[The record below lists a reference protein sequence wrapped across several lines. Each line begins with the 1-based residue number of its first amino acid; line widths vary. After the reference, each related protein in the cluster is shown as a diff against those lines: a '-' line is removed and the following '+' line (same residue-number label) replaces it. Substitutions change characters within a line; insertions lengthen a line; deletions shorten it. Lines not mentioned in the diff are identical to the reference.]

1 MGHGT
6 IICDFHGSMTV
17 TYSMASVEFS
27 FLVGSRLGG
36 VRCGSRNIRLGLR
49 VLGLTL
55 IGYFSHI
62 ASVSVDA
69 VGNLLQTAIGQGDV
83 VGSAGSVSVSLLV
96 LAVVVVGVVVLD
108 GPAVSVGSRH
118 IGVGRGGA
126 VSWGSVRTRQS
137 CSDGKEA
144 GGGQ

>member
-1 MGHGT
+1 MGHG
-6 IICDFHGSMTV
+6 DNYMRLSRQHDRV

-69 VGNLLQTAIGQGDV
+69 VGNLLQTAVGQGDV

-108 GPAVSVGSRH
+108 GPAVS
-118 IGVGRGGA
+118 IGGRYIW
-126 VSWGSVRTRQS
+126 VCCRWGTVRTGHGS
-137 CSDGKEA
+137 GNGKEA
-144 GGGQ
+144 TGGE